1 MVSGMATR
9 KITITLQE
17 QQIDEV
23 RALVAA
29 GAAANVSA
37 FAQHAIGVALSDAAG
52 WREMLED
59 ERRRCARR
67 RVCAEG
73 RVAPQLLFVEV

>member
-37 FAQHAIGVALSDAAG
+37 FAQHAIGVALSDALA
-52 WREMLED
+52 
-59 ERRRCARR
+59 AAPAAT
-67 RVCAEG
+67 RVRTSSICCS
-73 RVAPQLLFVEV
+73 